1 MGGALA
7 QAFEMLAG
15 GDREVYFIAFTSV
28 RFSFVSTI
36 LASGLAIPA
45 GVALHFG
52 SFGAK
57 RVLVAFLNA
66 LMALPTVV
74 VGLLVFS
81 LISRSGPLGRLGLL
95 YSPAAVII
103 GQVILSFPIITSLVL
118 SGISK
123 LDDRFNETLYT
134 LGAGRLNILGATLLE
149 ARFAVLSAV
158 LAGFG
163 RVVGEVGVSM
173 MLGGNI
179 RWYTRTI
186 TTTIALESSKGLFST
201 ALALGII
208 LIAIALFI
216 NVILHV
222 LARDHD

>member
-7 QAFEMLAG
+7 EALGMIAG
-15 GDREVYFIAFTSV
+15 GDREVFFIAFTSV
-28 RFSFVSTI
+28 RFSFISTLI
-36 LASGLAIPA
+36 SSGLAIPA

-52 SFGAK
+52 SFGPK
-57 RVLVAFLNA
+57 RTVIAVLNS

-81 LISRSGPLGRLGLL
+81 LISRSGPLGGLGLL
-95 YSPAAVII
+95 FSPAAVII

-123 LDDRFNETLYT
+123 LDQRFRETLYT
-134 LGAGRLNILGATLLE
+134 LGAGRFNILTATLIE

-179 RWYTRTI
+179 RWYTRTM
-186 TTTIALESSKGLFST
+186 TTTIALESSKGMFST

-208 LIAIALFI
+208 LIVIALLI
-216 NVILHV
+216 NLALHM
-222 LARDHD
+222 LARNYD